1 MGEQL
6 WFTQVLNH
14 LLAAPVTAGLRA
26 LGFHVAA
33 PAAPIS
39 NYNAMVILVA
49 LILAVF
55 ATWLGRRL
63 SVERPRAWQQT
74 VEVSWLGLEA
84 HSEDVI
90 GHGGGRFI
98 NYLFTLALFILIGNL
113 LGLIPGFES
122 PTGSIAVTVGLA
134 LTAFVYYHVHGLRHH
149 GTARYAKTF
158 LGPVKAIS
166 PLMVVVETISHFAR
180 ILSLSVRLF
189 ANMYAGE
196 LITAIFIALVP
207 VAGVIFMGLHVF
219 VALLQTYIFVVLT
232 MIYLSGAVME
242 EH

>member
-6 WFTQVLNH
+6 WFTAVLNH
-14 LLAAPVTAGLRA
+14 LFAVPVTAVLHGVGA
-26 LGFHVAA
+26 HVAD

-39 NYNAMVILVA
+39 NYNAMTLLVA
-49 LILAVF
+49 LILAAF
-55 ATWLGRRL
+55 GTWLASRL
-63 SVERPRAWQQT
+63 SIEKPKGWQQAI
-74 VEVSWLGLEA
+74 EVSWQGLEA

-113 LGLIPGFES
+113 IGLIPGFES

-134 LTAFVYYHVHGLRHH
+134 LTAFVYYNFHGQRHH
-149 GTARYAKTF
+149 GTFGYAKTF
-158 LGPVKAIS
+158 LGPVPALGF
-166 PLMVVVETISHFAR
+166 LMGPIEIISHLAR

-196 LITAIFIALVP
+196 LITAIFVALVP
-207 VAGVIFMGLHVF
+207 LAGVVFMGLHVF

-232 MIYLSGAVME
+232 MIYLGGAVAD

>member
-49 LILAVF
+49 LMLAVF
-55 ATWLGRRL
+55 ATWLSRQL

-74 VEVSWLGLEA
+74 IEVGWTGLEA

-134 LTAFVYYHVHGLRHH
+134 LTAFVYYHAHGLRHH
-149 GTARYAKTF
+149 GPVRYASTF
-158 LGPVKAIS
+158 MGPVKAIAF
-166 PLMVVVETISHFAR
+166 LMVPVEIISHFAR

-189 ANMYAGE
+189 ANMFAGE
-196 LITAIFIALVP
+196 LITAIFVALVP
-207 VAGVIFMGLHVF
+207 VAGLVFMGLHVF